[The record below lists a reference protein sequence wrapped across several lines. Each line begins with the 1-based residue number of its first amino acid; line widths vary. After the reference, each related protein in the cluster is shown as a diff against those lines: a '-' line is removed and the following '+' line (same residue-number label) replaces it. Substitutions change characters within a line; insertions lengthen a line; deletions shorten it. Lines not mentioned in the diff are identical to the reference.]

1 MNYLLKVLQPVGA
14 HRGPRRPGIP
24 SPVPQG
30 NRRAPQPGILAG
42 LSAEDAQ
49 ELELAIL
56 CGQYPEYV
64 R

>member
-1 MNYLLKVLQPVGA
+1 MKHLLKAFRPVGA
-14 HRGPRRPGIP
+14 RRGPRRPGIP
-24 SPVPQG
+24 SPFPQG
-30 NRRAPQPGILAG
+30 NHRAPQTGILAG
-42 LSAEDAQ
+42 LSTEDAQ